1 MADNAIPKML
11 EALAELEALGV
22 KPGDVVRYCRQ
33 TTTDKIAAALTAIS
47 KEHYALTGEH
57 ITALDV
63 EFMSLQQSSDNRTVG
78 KTLITD
84 VQIST
89 TGE

>member
-63 EFMSLQQSSDNRTVG
+63 EFASLQQSSDGRMVG
-78 KTLITD
+78 KTVITD
-84 VQIST
+84 VRIKT
-89 TGE
+89 AGE

>member
-1 MADNAIPKML
+1 MPDNTTPRML

-63 EFMSLQQSSDNRTVG
+63 EFMSLQQSPDDRTVG
-78 KTLITD
+78 KTFITD
-84 VQIST
+84 VQIKT
-89 TGE
+89 AGE